1 MIYIMIHLKMF
12 QYLFNMFEKK
22 VKLNGYEIGVLLS
35 ALRSLSTSDRLSISN
50 EYGSIR
56 AIYDRLEEVYKELDT
71 TEIDREILESYNT
84 KCESP
89 SY

>member
-1 MIYIMIHLKMF
+1 
-12 QYLFNMFEKK
+12 MFETK
-22 VKLNGYEIGVLLS
+22 VKLNGNEVGVLLS
-35 ALRSLSTSDRLSISN
+35 ALQSLSTSDRLSIAN

-71 TEIDREILESYNT
+71 TEIDREILESYNE

>member
-1 MIYIMIHLKMF
+1 
-12 QYLFNMFEKK
+12 MFETK
-22 VKLNGYEIGVLLS
+22 VKLNGNEVGVLLS
-35 ALRSLSTSDRLSISN
+35 ALQSLSTSDRLSISN

-71 TEIDREILESYNT
+71 TEIDREILESYNA

>member
-1 MIYIMIHLKMF
+1 
-12 QYLFNMFEKK
+12 MFETK
-22 VKLNGYEIGVLLS
+22 VKLNGNEVGVLLS
-35 ALRSLSTSDRLSISN
+35 ALQSLSTSDRLSISN

-71 TEIDREILESYNT
+71 TEIDREILDSYNA